1 MVDGMLAGVEKVE
14 VDGLGKVAVDMGDGK
29 GWGGH
34 RGAEIY
40 RMDEDEWMEPYAVPV
55 GDEWGDGGSGGSTPC
70 KGAGEEAE
78 ADRAVENYWEERG
91 RSPSVATVVR
101 EADVLG
107 GDGAG
112 TEDAGMGE
120 LEAEELEDEED
131 RPKSWSEELR
141 AKKRRTDGD
150 KRMEELQKVRDLGR
164 VRQAAFD
171 KKK

>member
-1 MVDGMLAGVEKVE
+1 M
-14 VDGLGKVAVDMGDGK
+14 
-29 GWGGH
+29 
-34 RGAEIY
+34 Y

-55 GDEWGDGGSGGSTPC
+55 DDDEWGEGGSGGSTPG

-78 ADRAVENYWEERG
+78 ADRAVEHYWEERG
-91 RSPSVATVVR
+91 RSPSRSPSVATVVR